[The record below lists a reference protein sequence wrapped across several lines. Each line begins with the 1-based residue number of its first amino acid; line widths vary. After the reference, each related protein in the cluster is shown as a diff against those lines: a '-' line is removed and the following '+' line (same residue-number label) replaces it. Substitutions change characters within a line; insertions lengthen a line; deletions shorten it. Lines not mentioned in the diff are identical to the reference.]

1 MKRNVQYDVER
12 ERKEGNQERS
22 RIRQVFQIF
31 LRITSILDAPS
42 KMIFL
47 NLIIRR

>member
-22 RIRQVFQIF
+22 RI
-31 LRITSILDAPS
+31 PS
-42 KMIFL
+42 FPNFPEDNFYPRCTIQNDLFL
-47 NLIIRR
+47 NLIIRC